1 MNQMTQVNQIKDECQ
16 RRDLVKSKEFYNE
29 KFNEL
34 ERDNKKKE
42 EKSMNWKKRQEIQ
55 KKIIDDLNRVI
66 ERHEQYSR
74 RNEFSFRNFQT
85 QDGKIFIKSNDNII
99 KVYYD

>member
-34 ERDNKKKE
+34 GRDNKKKE
-42 EKSMNWKKRQEIQ
+42 EKSMNWKKRQEI
-55 KKIIDDLNRVI
+55 
-66 ERHEQYSR
+66 
-74 RNEFSFRNFQT
+74 
-85 QDGKIFIKSNDNII
+85 
-99 KVYYD
+99 